1 MAKEKH
7 FVKVCSCTP
16 RGAFRIMDLQVLNQ
30 IVRDEEASIAHEK
43 NVRKMAQRALAL
55 GDICMASGCPASAI
69 RIWRTAARKLLVMD
83 YYWVD
88 VPLYYEAYT
97 SFDNIVSEKEGI
109 ILGRRIDKAWNLL
122 GHGEMATWARHMRK
136 EYCNMWLDRYYE
148 ALP

>member
-1 MAKEKH
+1 
-7 FVKVCSCTP
+7 
-16 RGAFRIMDLQVLNQ
+16 MDLQVLNQ

-43 NVRKMAQRALAL
+43 NARRMAQRALAL

-109 ILGRRIDKAWNLL
+109 ILGQRIDKAWHLL
-122 GHGEMATWARHMRK
+122 GHREMATWARYMRVR
-136 EYCNMWLDRYYE
+136 YCDMWLDRYYE

>member
-16 RGAFRIMDLQVLNQ
+16 RGGLSIKDLQVLNQ
-30 IVRDEEASIAHEK
+30 IVHDEEASIAQDK
-43 NVRKMAQRALAL
+43 DARRMAQRALAL

-109 ILGRRIDKAWNLL
+109 ILGQRIDKAWHLL
-122 GHGEMATWARHMRK
+122 GHREMATWARHMRK
-136 EYCNMWLDRYYE
+136 RYCDMWLDRYYE

>member
-7 FVKVCSCTP
+7 FVKVCSCTSH
-16 RGAFRIMDLQVLNQ
+16 GDIRIMDLRVLNQ
-30 IVRDEEASIAHEK
+30 IVRDEEVSIEQDKDA
-43 NVRKMAQRALAL
+43 RRMARRALAL

-109 ILGRRIDKAWNLL
+109 ILGQRIDKAWHLL
-122 GHGEMATWARHMRK
+122 GHREMATWARHMHKR
-136 EYCNMWLDRYYE
+136 YCDMWLDRYYE

>member
-7 FVKVCSCTP
+7 FVKVCSCTR
-16 RGAFRIMDLQVLNQ
+16 RGALRIMDLQVLNQ
-30 IVRDEEASIAHEK
+30 IAHDEEASIAREK
-43 NVRKMAQRALAL
+43 NARKMARRALAL

-97 SFDNIVSEKEGI
+97 SFDNNVSEKEGI
-109 ILGRRIDKAWNLL
+109 ILGQRIDKAWHLL
-122 GHGEMATWARHMRK
+122 GHREMATWARHMRK
-136 EYCNMWLDRYYE
+136 EYCDMWLDRYYE

>member
-16 RGAFRIMDLQVLNQ
+16 RGGLSIKDLQVLNQ

-43 NVRKMAQRALAL
+43 NVLRMAQRALAL
-55 GDICMASGCPASAI
+55 GDICMAAGCPIKAI
-69 RIWRTAARKLLVMD
+69 RIWRTAAQRLLAMD

-88 VPLYYEAYT
+88 VPLYFEAYT
-97 SFDNIVSEKEGI
+97 SFDHLVSEKDGI
-109 ILGRRIDKAWNLL
+109 TLGRRIDKAWHLL
-122 GHGEMATWARHMRK
+122 GHREMATWTRHMRK
-136 EYCNMWLDRYYE
+136 EYCEMWLDRYYE

>member
-16 RGAFRIMDLQVLNQ
+16 RGGLSIKDLQVLNQ

-43 NVRKMAQRALAL
+43 NVLRMAQRALAL
-55 GDICMASGCPASAI
+55 GDICMAAGCPIKAI
-69 RIWRTAARKLLVMD
+69 RIWRTAAQRLLAMD

-88 VPLYYEAYT
+88 VPLYFEAYT
-97 SFDNIVSEKEGI
+97 SFDNLVSEVEVI
-109 ILGRRIDKAWNLL
+109 ILGQRIDKAWHQL
-122 GHGEMATWARHMRK
+122 GHREMATWTRHMRVR
-136 EYCNMWLDRYYE
+136 YSDMWLDRYYE